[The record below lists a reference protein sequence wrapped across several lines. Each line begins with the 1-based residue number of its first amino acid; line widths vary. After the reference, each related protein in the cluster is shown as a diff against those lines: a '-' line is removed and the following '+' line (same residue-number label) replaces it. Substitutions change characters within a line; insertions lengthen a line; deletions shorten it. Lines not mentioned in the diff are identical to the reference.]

1 MFGVP
6 LGELAVLAAAI
17 VGGGVITGLLA
28 GLFGVG
34 GGAVIVPVLYE
45 IFRALGVAEEIR
57 MQLCVGTSLAIII
70 PTSLRS
76 FLAHRAKGN
85 LPVEIIRRW
94 APSVVAGLVSGAVI
108 AAFAPGWVFKLAF
121 VVVTSLVAM
130 RMLFG
135 SDSWRLGDTLP
146 GPGLM
151 AVFGAIIGFYS
162 AVMGVGGGS
171 VSTLVLMLY
180 GTPIH
185 VAVGISAGLGV
196 LISVLGTAG
205 FMIAGWPQQALMPP
219 LSIGFV
225 SLIGFALMAP
235 IAAYVAPLGAQ
246 FAHSM
251 PKRRLEIAFGLFLIA
266 VSVRFLASLLL

>member
-17 VGGGVITGLLA
+17 VFGGIITGLLA

-45 IFRALGVAEEIR
+45 IFRILGVAEEVR

-85 LPVEIIRRW
+85 LPVDIIRRW

-121 VVVTSLVAM
+121 VVITSLVAM

-135 SDSWRLGDTLP
+135 SGTWRLGDTLA

-151 AVFGAIIGFYS
+151 ALFGAIIGFYS

-196 LISVLGTAG
+196 LISILGTAG
-205 FMIAGWPQQALMPP
+205 FMIAGWPQQALLPP

-225 SLIGFALMAP
+225 SLLGFVLMAP
-235 IAAYVAPLGAQ
+235 IAAYVAPLGARL
-246 FAHSM
+246 AHSM
-251 PKRRLEIAFGLFLIA
+251 PKRRLEVAFGLFLIA